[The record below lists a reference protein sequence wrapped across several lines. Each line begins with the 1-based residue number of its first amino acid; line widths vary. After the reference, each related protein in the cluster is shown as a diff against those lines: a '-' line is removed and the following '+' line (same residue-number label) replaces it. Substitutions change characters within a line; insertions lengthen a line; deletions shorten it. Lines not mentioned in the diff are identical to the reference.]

1 MRDREGDTG
10 GETQGE
16 KVLMRKRSGHRS
28 KVIHITSNQSY
39 SSHKGANAHCG
50 KMNADV
56 GGMLMWKAI
65 HFQR

>member
-1 MRDREGDTG
+1 MRDRGRGHIG

-39 SSHKGANAHCG
+39 SSHKGHHTG
-50 KMNADV
+50 
-56 GGMLMWKAI
+56 
-65 HFQR
+65 